1 MSVQSLSVI
10 RTHSNSSG
18 LYQGL
23 PMDAP
28 FLYVDEVDTA
38 GRRCLVRLD
47 LNVPLADGEVTDDT
61 RIRRILPGLEAL
73 RRKGAKIIILTH
85 LGRPKGQV
93 TPEFSVEPVAAC
105 LSRLLGCVVPVEP
118 DILGQGARDA
128 VAGMSDGDVLMFE
141 NLRFHPQEE
150 ANDIG
155 FAASLASLGEIYVG
169 DAFSCTHRAHASV
182 EALPRMMEV
191 ATAGRALGEE
201 LTALHDALAS
211 PKRPVAA
218 IVGGAKVST
227 KLKVLENLI
236 EKVDLLILGGGM
248 ANTFLLAEG
257 MEIGASLVEIDMVET
272 AEAIHGKA
280 AARGCRII
288 LPCDFLV
295 AQELAAGAPHR
306 VVGHGEVAG
315 SDMILDAGPLS
326 ASQVATDFAGCRTI
340 VWNGPLGAFEFP
352 PFDSATNIVA
362 RAVADLT
369 AEGRLLSVAGG
380 GDTLAALANAGV
392 GNQFSYVSTAG
403 GAFLEWLEGRA
414 LPGVEALRR

>member
-1 MSVQSLSVI
+1 ME
-10 RTHSNSSG
+10 
-18 LYQGL
+18 
-23 PMDAP
+23 AP
-28 FLYVDEVDTA
+28 FLFVDEVDTA
-38 GRRCLVRLD
+38 GKRCLVRLD
-47 LNVPLADGEVTDDT
+47 LNVPLAGGEVSDDT
-61 RIRRILPGLEAL
+61 RIRRILPGLAAL
-73 RRKGAKIIILTH
+73 RQTGARIIILTH

-93 TPEFSVEPVAAC
+93 MPEFSVAPVAAC
-105 LSRLLGCVVPVEP
+105 VSRLLGCPVPVVK
-118 DILGQGARDA
+118 DILGPGARDT
-128 VAGMSDGDVLMFE
+128 VAAMADGDVLMFE

-150 ANDIG
+150 ANDGG
-155 FAASLASLGEIYVG
+155 FAASLASLGDVYVG

-182 EALPRMMEV
+182 EALPRLMEV

-211 PKRPVAA
+211 PRRPVAA

-236 EKVDLLILGGGM
+236 EKVDSLILGGGM
-248 ANTFLLAEG
+248 ANTFLLADGVEV
-257 MEIGASLVEIDMVET
+257 GASLVEPDMVET
-272 AEAIHGKA
+272 AKLIRNKA
-280 AARGCRII
+280 ADRGCRII
-288 LPCDFLV
+288 LPRDFLV
-295 AQELAAGAPHR
+295 AGELSAGTPHR
-306 VVGHGEVAG
+306 VVEPGGVAD

-326 ASQVATDFAGCRTI
+326 AGEVATHLADCRTI

-362 RAVADLT
+362 RAAADLT
-369 AEGRLLSVAGG
+369 AKGGLLSVAGG

-403 GAFLEWLEGRA
+403 GAFLEWLEGRQ